1 MGGLLMPQEIKPCD
15 NSSSIVLEDIS
26 GTNPDEV
33 AVWGES
39 VGGYLTAMTGTTNGK
54 KDLKREKISTKAAM
68 CDVQAAI
75 VGANHGGGHF
85 FDPKVIKIMVDFLDK
100 ALK

>member
-15 NSSSIVLEDIS
+15 NSTSIVLEDIS

-39 VGGYLTAMTGTTNGK
+39 AGGYLTAMTGTTNGEEEFEEGENL
-54 KDLKREKISTKAAM
+54 DQSS
-68 CDVQAAI
+68 DVRCA
-75 VGANHGGGHF
+75 GSYCWCKSWRRSF
-85 FDPKVIKIMVDFLDK
+85 FRSESD
-100 ALK
+100 

>member
-39 VGGYLTAMTGTTNGK
+39 VGGYLTAMTGTTNGEEEFEEGENL
-54 KDLKREKISTKAAM
+54 DQSS
-68 CDVQAAI
+68 DVQAAI

-85 FDPKVIKIMVDFLDK
+85 SDPKVIKIMVDFLDK

>member
-15 NSSSIVLEDIS
+15 NSTNIVLEDIS

-39 VGGYLTAMTGTTNGK
+39 AGG
-54 KDLKREKISTKAAM
+54 
-68 CDVQAAI
+68 
-75 VGANHGGGHF
+75 
-85 FDPKVIKIMVDFLDK
+85 
-100 ALK
+100 